1 MLIYWGNLF
10 FRGLFAFATTTLVL
24 SLFNVQAR
32 HITHANVVLGLAVAM
47 GGLSQLLAGQWEFV
61 AGNTFGA
68 TVRSVFFP
76 PVADKFWR
84 ITFSFTLGIHVIRCL
99 LDILRLDLNTRNW
112 CHCCLSH
119 HGRVEQRSGHLSVRV
134 VYRHLYLLVSFEKP
148 NPG

>member
-1 MLIYWGNLF
+1 MLIHWGNLF

-68 TVRSVFFP
+68 TVRSVFFS
-76 PVADKFWR
+76 PVADKF
-84 ITFSFTLGIHVIRCL
+84 
-99 LDILRLDLNTRNW
+99 
-112 CHCCLSH
+112 
-119 HGRVEQRSGHLSVRV
+119 
-134 VYRHLYLLVSFEKP
+134 
-148 NPG
+148 